1 MKEENRSY
9 NKNKF
14 EKVLNKK
21 YLRKKDNKEHER
33 LPKWALCQLTVV
45 GRGLTFHTDFL
56 RWLQFTFFF

>member
-33 LPKWALCQLTVV
+33 LTKM
-45 GRGLTFHTDFL
+45 GLVSAYSCRQRADLSH
-56 RWLQFTFFF
+56 